1 MRILVFLCALVFCYQ
16 SGAQT
21 ASADSVKIEKN
32 APTDDETSEQK
43 PISHRQWAMMLDILE
58 NEYDYICEDIY
69 PRGFVAVRGEEYVAV
84 NLQNGKE
91 TVVGRY
97 HELNFAENDGEQ
109 MRRLF
114 NGVKW

>member
-32 APTDDETSEQK
+32 APT
-43 PISHRQWAMMLDILE
+43 
-58 NEYDYICEDIY
+58 EYDYICEDIY
-69 PRGFVAVRGEEYVAV
+69 PRGFVAVRGENCVAV

-97 HELNFAENDGEQ
+97 HELNFAKNDGEQ

-114 NGVKW
+114 NGVNW